1 MSSSSVNAA
10 SFVCEAYT
18 KKEQERKARKVRG
31 KLIDFPGK
39 SDMRGELEQ
48 YYDHAEGI
56 VFVVDGTNYDAR
68 ECGEYLFS
76 VLTNEQFVENPC
88 PILIAVNKSDI
99 PNCAENAK
107 VFKDIEN
114 AVADIVNNLRNAS
127 TEKTSSLLCGNE
139 VGMVP
144 GSHL

>member
-39 SDMRGELEQ
+39 SDMRGYVLLHPMTYSELEQ

-68 ECGEYLFS
+68 ECWS
-76 VLTNEQFVENPC
+76 V
-88 PILIAVNKSDI
+88 AW
-99 PNCAENAK
+99 A
-107 VFKDIEN
+107 
-114 AVADIVNNLRNAS
+114 
-127 TEKTSSLLCGNE
+127 
-139 VGMVP
+139 
-144 GSHL
+144 

>member
-1 MSSSSVNAA
+1 MNAA

-39 SDMRGELEQ
+39 SDMRGYASFNPMTCSELEQ

-68 ECGEYLFS
+68 ECGESECFAGVTNRYLFS

-114 AVADIVNNLRNAS
+114 AVYVRPNVY
-127 TEKTSSLLCGNE
+127 E
-139 VGMVP
+139 M
-144 GSHL
+144 

>member
-1 MSSSSVNAA
+1 M
-10 SFVCEAYT
+10 
-18 KKEQERKARKVRG
+18 RG

-39 SDMRGELEQ
+39 SDMRGYVLLYPMTYSELEQ

-68 ECGEYLFS
+68 ECGELECCVGVMDRYLFS

-88 PILIAVNKSDI
+88 PILIAVNKSDL

-114 AVADIVNNLRNAS
+114 AVYVRPNMD
-127 TEKTSSLLCGNE
+127 E
-139 VGMVP
+139 V
-144 GSHL
+144 